1 MTEEKNGVIIKGVG
15 GFYTVDIGGPTVV
28 CRARGRLRHENMI
41 PTIGDRVVITLLPDG
56 SGRLE
61 SIEKRRN
68 IFSRPSVSNIDCMVI
83 VVSEAPP
90 ISDTLVIDTMT
101 VSAELKGID
110 SVICINKCDID
121 PSHTLYEIYHNAG
134 YPVFRVSA
142 ETGEG
147 IDALC
152 DELRGRTCAFT
163 GNSGVGKS
171 SLLNRIEPGLSLK
184 VGEVS
189 ERLGRG
195 KHTTRHVELFRLSC
209 GAIVADTPGF
219 SAFEFGQTEGFE
231 KDALKG
237 AFPDFRPFAEKCR
250 FIGCSHIKDE
260 GCAVREAA
268 ENGRI
273 EQSRYVSYV
282 RLVQD
287 AESQEY
293 GRYEK

>member
-1 MTEEKNGVIIKGVG
+1 MTEEKNGVIVKGVG
-15 GFYTVDIGGPTVV
+15 GFYTVDIGGSTVV
-28 CRARGRLRHENMI
+28 CRARGRLRHENI
-41 PTIGDRVVITLLPDG
+41 TPTIGDRVHITLLPDG

-61 SIEKRRN
+61 SIEERRN

-121 PSHTLYEIYHNAG
+121 PSHALYEIYNNAG

-171 SLLNRIEPGLSLK
+171 SLLNRIEPGLSLR

-219 SAFEFGQTEGFE
+219 SAFEF
-231 KDALKG
+231 A
-237 AFPDFRPFAEKCR
+237 
-250 FIGCSHIKDE
+250 
-260 GCAVREAA
+260 
-268 ENGRI
+268 
-273 EQSRYVSYV
+273 
-282 RLVQD
+282 
-287 AESQEY
+287 
-293 GRYEK
+293 